1 MPVEL
6 RNQKGDGE
14 LQETEL
20 VWGKDI
26 LYACNQESQQQYK
39 LKRNVQMFNMMK

>member
-1 MPVEL
+1 MEL

-26 LYACNQESQQQYK
+26 LYTYNQESQLHVKIKYTD
-39 LKRNVQMFNMMK
+39 V